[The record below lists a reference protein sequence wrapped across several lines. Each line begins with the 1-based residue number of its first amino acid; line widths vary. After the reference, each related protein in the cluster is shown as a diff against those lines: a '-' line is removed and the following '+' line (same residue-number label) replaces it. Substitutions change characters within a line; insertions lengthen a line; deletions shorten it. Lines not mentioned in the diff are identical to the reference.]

1 LNNKEKEAGKAP
13 AQQDKEKKAGKAPT
27 QQAKQTEPE
36 KAPAQESK
44 AQQEP
49 LPQEEKTGEEAILPE
64 VIQLKRE
71 EFLEVKNHIA
81 GLEKERDEMKA
92 LAQRVQA
99 DFDNFRRRN
108 ATVMTDCR
116 EEGVRSCIKELL
128 PVLDNF
134 DRAMESAKGVQNDWL
149 EGVRLVQRQLMET
162 LGKCGLKEIPAE
174 GMFDPN
180 LHEAVMQEAAEG
192 AESGA
197 ILAVFQKGYQVN
209 DRIIRHSMVKVAQ

>member
-1 LNNKEKEAGKAP
+1 MSKQEKEAGKAP
-13 AQQDKEKKAGKAPT
+13 AQQDKEKEAGKIPAN
-27 QQAKQTEPE
+27 EPE
-36 KAPAQESK
+36 
-44 AQQEP
+44 AQQPQQET
-49 LPQEEKTGEEAILPE
+49 LPKEEKPGEEGSLPE

-116 EEGVRSCIKELL
+116 EEGLRSCIKELL

>member
-1 LNNKEKEAGKAP
+1 MSKQEKEAGKAP
-13 AQQDKEKKAGKAPT
+13 AQQDKEREAGKIPAN
-27 QQAKQTEPE
+27 EPE
-36 KAPAQESK
+36 
-44 AQQEP
+44 AQQPQQET
-49 LPQEEKTGEEAILPE
+49 LPQEEKPGEEGSLPE

-116 EEGVRSCIKELL
+116 EEGLRSCIKELL

>member
-1 LNNKEKEAGKAP
+1 MSKQEKEAGKAP
-13 AQQDKEKKAGKAPT
+13 AQQDKEKEAGKIPAN
-27 QQAKQTEPE
+27 EPE
-36 KAPAQESK
+36 
-44 AQQEP
+44 AQQPQQET
-49 LPQEEKTGEEAILPE
+49 LPQEEKPGEEGSLPE

-116 EEGVRSCIKELL
+116 EEGRRSCIKELL

>member
-1 LNNKEKEAGKAP
+1 MSKQEKEAGKAP
-13 AQQDKEKKAGKAPT
+13 AQQDKEKEAGKIPAN
-27 QQAKQTEPE
+27 EPE
-36 KAPAQESK
+36 
-44 AQQEP
+44 AQQPQQET
-49 LPQEEKTGEEAILPE
+49 LPQEEKPGEEGSLPE

-149 EGVRLVQRQLMET
+149 EGVRLVQRQLIET
-162 LGKCGLKEIPAE
+162 LGKCGLKEVPAE

>member
-1 LNNKEKEAGKAP
+1 MSKQEKEAGKAP
-13 AQQDKEKKAGKAPT
+13 AQQDKEKEAGKIPAN
-27 QQAKQTEPE
+27 EPE
-36 KAPAQESK
+36 
-44 AQQEP
+44 AQQPQQET
-49 LPQEEKTGEEAILPE
+49 LPQEEKPGEEGSLPE

-116 EEGVRSCIKELL
+116 EEGLRSCIKELL

-162 LGKCGLKEIPAE
+162 LGYCGLKEIPAE

>member
-1 LNNKEKEAGKAP
+1 MSKQEKEAGKAP
-13 AQQDKEKKAGKAPT
+13 AQQDKEKEAGKIPAN
-27 QQAKQTEPE
+27 EPE
-36 KAPAQESK
+36 
-44 AQQEP
+44 AQQPQQET
-49 LPQEEKTGEEAILPE
+49 LPQEEKPREEGSLPE

-116 EEGVRSCIKELL
+116 EEGLRSCIKELL

>member
-1 LNNKEKEAGKAP
+1 MSKQEKEAGKAP
-13 AQQDKEKKAGKAPT
+13 AQQDKEKEAGKIPAN
-27 QQAKQTEPE
+27 EPE
-36 KAPAQESK
+36 
-44 AQQEP
+44 AQQPQQET
-49 LPQEEKTGEEAILPE
+49 LPQEEKPGEEGSLPE

-71 EFLEVKNHIA
+71 EFLEVKSHIA

-116 EEGVRSCIKELL
+116 EEGLRSCIKELL

>member
-1 LNNKEKEAGKAP
+1 MSKQEKEAGKAP
-13 AQQDKEKKAGKAPT
+13 AQQDKEKEAGKIPAN
-27 QQAKQTEPE
+27 EPE
-36 KAPAQESK
+36 
-44 AQQEP
+44 AQQPQQET
-49 LPQEEKTGEEAILPE
+49 LPQEEKPGEEGSLPE

-116 EEGVRSCIKELL
+116 EEGLRSCIKELL

-134 DRAMESAKGVQNDWL
+134 DRAMESSKGVQNDWL

>member
-1 LNNKEKEAGKAP
+1 MSKQEKEAGKAP
-13 AQQDKEKKAGKAPT
+13 AQQDKEKEAGKIPAN
-27 QQAKQTEPE
+27 EPE
-36 KAPAQESK
+36 
-44 AQQEP
+44 AQQPQQET
-49 LPQEEKTGEEAILPE
+49 LPQEEKPGEEGSLPE

-116 EEGVRSCIKELL
+116 EEGLRSCIKELL

-197 ILAVFQKGYQVN
+197 ILAVFQKGYQLN